1 METKTISMGTPLSQ
15 NPFSFHL
22 PPELWGKIF
31 VESLP
36 NQRYIPPEKAN
47 APMALCQVCSAWR
60 SAAFSIPQ
68 LWSSISVTVS
78 TSSDVE
84 KMKDGVQAWLGRS
97 GALPLSLSLGGV
109 QTRSVESPRRLCL
122 DPILDEFISFI
133 GRWEA
138 VQLDVTG
145 DFRGLVLG
153 IGTLRAPLLRRF
165 EGLQQFD
172 AWTLVRPLVSFL
184 GASPFLTDIVWDLPF
199 VDGRGPPTAR
209 SGLPWSQLTRF
220 ESHRAIGVEE
230 FVGVLRRC
238 PSLVEGSFRLVAGI
252 DDLDSPQPTTSLVHH
267 SLTTLTIYFGD
278 DELEPFLEHLTLPM
292 LHDLTVKT
300 GLPYSFSSQ
309 NAFVEF
315 LSRCQPPMERLTL
328 EGVGNQG
335 AQLVDLLRLTPYIT
349 DLSIHHRF
357 LNLDDNFFHSLTYV
371 EGTHQTQP
379 CLCPKLE
386 VLSLRAHMTSSRG
399 VFAAMLESRY
409 RWDSPNVVC
418 LKGLEVRFIGDNR
431 DRVGKDLDRL
441 QALREKGLSIDV
453 SWGGLSEVK
462 K

>member
-1 METKTISMGTPLSQ
+1 M
-15 NPFSFHL
+15 
-22 PPELWGKIF
+22 
-31 VESLP
+31 
-36 NQRYIPPEKAN
+36 
-47 APMALCQVCSAWR
+47 
-60 SAAFSIPQ
+60 
-68 LWSSISVTVS
+68 TVS
-78 TSSDVE
+78 ISSDVG

-97 GALPLSLSLGGV
+97 GALPLSLSLVGV
-109 QTRSVESPRRLCL
+109 QTRSVDPRRLCL

-138 VQLDVTG
+138 VQLKVIG
-145 DFRGLVLG
+145 DFYGLVLG

-165 EGLQQFD
+165 EGLQHFD
-172 AWTLVRPLVSFL
+172 TWTLVRPLVSFL

-199 VDGRGPPTAR
+199 DDGRGPLTAR
-209 SGLPWSQLTRF
+209 CGLPWSQLTRF

-230 FVGVLRRC
+230 FVDVLRRC
-238 PSLVEGSFRLVAGI
+238 PSLVEGSFRLIAGI
-252 DDLDSPQPTTSLVHH
+252 DDHSPQPTTSLVHH
-267 SLTTLTIYFGD
+267 NLTTLAIYFGR

-292 LHDLTVKT
+292 LHDLTVQT

-315 LSRCQPPMERLTL
+315 LSRSQPPMKRLTL
-328 EGVGNQG
+328 EGVGDQS
-335 AQLVDLLRLTPYIT
+335 AQLIDLLLLTPYIA

-357 LNLDDNFFHSLTYV
+357 LDLDDNFFHSLTYV

-386 VLSLRAHMTSSRG
+386 VLSLVLSLQADMTLSRG
-399 VFAAMLESRY
+399 VFATMLESRY
-409 RWDSPNVVC
+409 RRDAPDVVC

-441 QALREKGLSIDV
+441 EALREKGLSVLV
-453 SWGGLSEVK
+453 SWEG
-462 K
+462 